1 MAKSV
6 NGIGKVWPQLRTK
19 WVKTRRA
26 AELAAEQGAEEAAAA
41 MRYLAPTDEREL
53 INSIRVEEPDRP
65 EFIGRIVKAGDETTI
80 VTNERGVKFQNAK
93 LQEDG
98 TVNMPANP
106 YFNPGWRMVRSRVRG
121 RVTRAIRKAW
131 TS

>member
-1 MAKSV
+1 MTKTVS
-6 NGIGKVWPQLRTK
+6 GIGKVWPQLRTK

-41 MRYLAPTDEREL
+41 MRYLAPVDEKEL
-53 INSIRVEEPDRP
+53 INSIRVEEPDNP
-65 EFIGRIVKAGDETTI
+65 NFIGRIVKAGDETTI
-80 VTNERGVKFQNAK
+80 VTNERGVRFQNAR

-98 TVNMPANP
+98 TVKMPANP
-106 YFNPGWRMVRSRVRG
+106 YFNPAWRLVKTRVRG